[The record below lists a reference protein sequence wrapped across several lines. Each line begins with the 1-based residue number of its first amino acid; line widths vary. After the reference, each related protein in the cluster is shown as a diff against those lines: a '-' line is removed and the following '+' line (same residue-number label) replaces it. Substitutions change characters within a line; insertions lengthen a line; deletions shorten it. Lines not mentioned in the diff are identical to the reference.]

1 MPVPDPASLLPPWLA
16 ERAVALNDRPCT
28 TDRHMVLYWMRVAMR
43 GHDNPALE
51 AALSLAHALDRP
63 LLVYQGLSERYPYA
77 SDRHHRFILEGAR
90 DVADA
95 LARRGIGYAF
105 HLERAGHRGDHLLT
119 LANASAAV
127 VTEIYP
133 WRPLMKWT
141 STIAKQSGCAVLA
154 VDASCLVP
162 MPTVRAATCDRAFR
176 FRDATA
182 QRRTAAL
189 REPMAEPL
197 PAHPGALPG
206 LPMSPLD
213 LASGDLAAL
222 IRACD
227 IDHTVAPVPHTPGG
241 TRAGQARWRAFRE
254 TGLGSYH
261 RRRNDPLR
269 DGVSRMS
276 PYLHYGQV
284 SPFELAREAL
294 EQGGDGASKFLDELL
309 VWRELSWAF
318 CFHHPQHESLAILPD
333 WARSELE
340 AHAGD
345 PRRAGYDWETLARG
359 RTGDALWD
367 AAQRSLLIHGELH
380 NNVRMTWGKMIPQW
394 TTDPATALARL
405 IDLNHRYALDG
416 RDPNSYAGVLW
427 CLGLFD
433 RPFEPAQPVL
443 GRIRGRDT
451 AQHARRLDV
460 AAYKART
467 RQPALERAPRVAVV
481 GAGCGGLFA
490 GRTLAD
496 HGLDVAVFDKGRR
509 PGGRLATRSARATPA
524 HAFDHGAPGF
534 DSSHPT
540 LEPRMEAWAEMG
552 LIARWSPR
560 EGGARWV
567 PVPDA
572 NALARHL
579 AADLALQL
587 ECEVKA
593 LERRDGAWWLQQ
605 NGKVI
610 AGPFEALL
618 LNLPPMQAARLLA
631 STAQAELTA
640 VATALEAV
648 TMIPCWTAM
657 LSTEAGFDPGFDLL
671 KPGAEPLALACRE
684 AAKPGRSDAGCFTF
698 HATPSFSREHLEQT
712 PNAVAERLAPAVSR
726 LLGRHVAASELRCHR
741 WRYARAAAPLMDNF
755 SLPGSGLFLCGDWL
769 SLQGDLEGALLSGAA
784 AAGRL
789 LGEPPVGPPHVQAPE
804 QVILFT

>member
-1 MPVPDPASLLPPWLA
+1 MSDPASLLPPWLA
-16 ERAVALNDRPCT
+16 ERTIPLNDQPCAADRP
-28 TDRHMVLYWMRVAMR
+28 MLLYWMRIAMR

-105 HLERAGHRGDHLLT
+105 HLERPGHRGDHLLT
-119 LANASAAV
+119 LAASSAAV

-141 STIAKQSGCAVLA
+141 STLAQRAGCAVMA

-162 MPTVRAATCDRAFR
+162 MPTVAAAVCDRAFR

-182 QRRTAAL
+182 KRRSAAL
-189 REPMAEPL
+189 REPMPEPL
-197 PAHPGALPG
+197 PAHPGTLPE
-206 LPMSPLD
+206 LPMSPLS
-213 LASGDLAAL
+213 LASADLAAL
-222 IRACD
+222 IRTCD

-241 TRAGQARWRAFRE
+241 ARAGRERWRAFRE
-254 TGLGSYH
+254 TGLASYH

-269 DGVSRMS
+269 DSVSRMS
-276 PYLHYGQV
+276 AYLHYGQV
-284 SPFELAREAL
+284 SPFELAREAFA
-294 EQGGDGASKFLDELL
+294 QGGEGAAKFLDELL

-318 CFHHPQHESLAILPD
+318 CFHHPEHDDLAILPE
-333 WARSELE
+333 WARAELE
-340 AHAGD
+340 SHAGD
-345 PRRAGYDWETLARG
+345 PRRVRYDWETLARG
-359 RTGDALWD
+359 RTGDQLWD
-367 AAQRSLLIHGELH
+367 AAQHSLLIHGELH
-380 NNVRMTWGKMIPQW
+380 NNVRMTWGKMVPQW
-394 TTDPATALARL
+394 TSDPATALARL

-416 RDPNSYAGVLW
+416 RDPNSYAGILW

-433 RPFEPAQPVL
+433 RPFAPAQPVL
-443 GRIRGRDT
+443 GRIRGRAT

-460 AAYKART
+460 LAYAQRT
-467 RQPALERAPRVAVV
+467 QRPALERAPRVAVV

-490 GRTLAD
+490 ARTLLD

-509 PGGRLATRSARATPA
+509 PGGRLAIRSSRTTPGK
-524 HAFDHGAPGF
+524 AFDHGAPGF

-540 LEPRMEAWAEMG
+540 LAPHLEAWAETG
-552 LIARWSPR
+552 LVADWHPR
-560 EGGARWV
+560 EGGRRWV

-579 AADLALQL
+579 AADLTLRLQ
-587 ECEVKA
+587 CEVQA
-593 LERRDGAWWLQQ
+593 LERRSDGWCLQQ

-631 STAQAELTA
+631 STAQTELTA

-671 KPGAEPLALACRE
+671 EPGAEPLALACRE
-684 AAKPGRSDAGCFTF
+684 ASKPGRPDAGCFTF
-698 HATPSFSREHLEQT
+698 HATPTFSREHLELM
-712 PNAVAERLAPAVSR
+712 PDAVAERLAPAVGS
-726 LLGRHVAASELRCHR
+726 LLGRRVVASELHCHR
-741 WRYARAAAPLMDNF
+741 WRYARAAAPVPDHF

-784 AAGRL
+784 AAGCL
-789 LGEPPVGPPHVQAPE
+789 LGEPPAGPPRLAEPE
-804 QVILFT
+804 QTSLFT